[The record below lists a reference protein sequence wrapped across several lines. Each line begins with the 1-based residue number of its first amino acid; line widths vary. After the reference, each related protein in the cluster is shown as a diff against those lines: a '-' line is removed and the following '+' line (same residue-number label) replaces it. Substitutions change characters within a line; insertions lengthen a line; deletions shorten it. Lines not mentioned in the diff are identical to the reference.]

1 MTRIRRALFSLTDK
15 RGAAEFA
22 AALTKAG
29 VEILSTGNTAKAL
42 RDAGVRVVDVSDFTG
57 FPEILDGRVKT
68 LHPKVHGGLLAR
80 RDDPKHRAQMEEH
93 SLQPIDLVAVNLY
106 PFEKATENSAVT
118 LEVAVENIDI
128 GGPSM
133 IRSAAKNHAHVAV
146 IVDPDDYPKIL
157 DELVRSDYSLSEAT
171 RRALALKAFERTA
184 AYDAAIAAFLCGRP
198 EFGREPGPSPSF
210 LNVTGAGEL
219 LRYGENPHQQAR
231 FFRLARAHEASVA
244 TAKVLSGKELS
255 FNNIAD
261 SDAAFEAV
269 KEFAD
274 PACVIVK
281 HMNPCGAAVARDVVT
296 AFNGALAGDPVSA
309 FGGILAVN
317 RPIDAALADAIAR
330 PNTFF
335 ECIIA
340 PEFSA
345 DALATLT
352 TRQKWGK
359 NVRLLA
365 AGTGGQDPWDLEV
378 KKVRGGLLVQSRDLA
393 GAADPFKVVTKR
405 ALSAE
410 LEPSLRF
417 AWQIAKHVKSN
428 AIVLA
433 NGTQVVGVGAGQMSR
448 VDSVDIAVKKAG
460 ERSKGAVLGSD
471 AFFPFRDGLDA
482 AAKAGVVAIAQPG
495 GSVRDP
501 ELIAAA
507 DEHGIAMVFT
517 GVRHFR
523 H

>member
-22 AALTKAG
+22 GALAAAG
-29 VEILSTGNTAKAL
+29 VEILSTGNTAKSL
-42 RDAGVRVVDVSDFTG
+42 RDAGVRVTDVSDFTG

-80 RDDPKHRAQMEEH
+80 RDDPKHVAQMTEH
-93 SLQPIDLVAVNLY
+93 QLLPIDLVAVNLY
-106 PFEKATENSAVT
+106 PFEKTTADPNVA
-118 LEVAVENIDI
+118 LDVAVENIDI

-146 IVDPDDYPKIL
+146 VVDPDDYPSVL
-157 DELVRSDYSLSEAT
+157 DELKRSDFALSEAT
-171 RRALALKAFERTA
+171 RRRLARKAFERTA
-184 AYDAAIAAFLCGRP
+184 AYDSAIAGFLGGRA
-198 EFGREPGPSPSF
+198 EFGGAPGPSPAF
-210 LNVTGAGEL
+210 LSTGPGDE

-231 FFRLARAHEASVA
+231 FFRLARAKEASVA
-244 TAKVLSGKELS
+244 TARVLSGKELS

-261 SDAAFEAV
+261 SDAAFECV
-269 KEFAD
+269 KEFTA

-281 HMNPCGAAVARDVVT
+281 HMNPCGAAT
-296 AFNGALAGDPVSA
+296 AKDTVSAFEGALAGDPVSA

-317 RPIDAALADAIAR
+317 RPVDAALADAIAR

-340 PEFSA
+340 PDFAS

-352 TRQKWGK
+352 TKQKWGK
-359 NVRLLA
+359 NVRILA
-365 AGTGGQDPWDLEV
+365 AGTGAIDAWDLEV
-378 KKVRGGLLVQSRDLA
+378 KKVRGGLLVQTRDLA
-393 GAADPFKVVTKR
+393 GPPDPFKVVTKKPLDP
-405 ALSAE
+405 A
-410 LEPSLRF
+410 LEPALRF
-417 AWQIAKHVKSN
+417 AWTIAKHVKSN

-433 NGTQVVGVGAGQMSR
+433 NGAQVAGVGAGQMSR

-460 ERSKGAVLGSD
+460 ARAKGAVLGSD

-482 AAKAGVVAIAQPG
+482 AAKAGVVAVAQPG